1 MHHVSDKFAIFA
13 SELRQK
19 CPFPSLF
26 AQFLRRTATSKEII
40 RANLYIIGAAFKRGL
55 LHKCIEAVA
64 GLSEIWQS
72 LRFSYAHKL
81 VPITNENV
89 KK

>member
-1 MHHVSDKFAIFA
+1 M
-13 SELRQK
+13 RQK
-19 CPFPSLF
+19 CPFLSLF

-81 VPITNENV
+81 VPITNEKVQKYKLKRNTNE
-89 KK
+89 